1 MREWKKI
8 TAAILFTTGVSYADM
23 LGREVSVG
31 MFNHTPSGVASYY
44 SPDVDIEK
52 DLGWDTENDVM
63 LKAYFEHSVPVLPNI
78 KVAYSGLNHS
88 GNGKVTAFSWG
99 DIVDVSGDID
109 SKLDLQMYDATLYYE
124 LLDSTVEADLG
135 LTLRYL
141 DGNIDIKVTPFAK
154 YNIFDLGYE
163 YESSDFTAIVPMV
176 YGKMRIHIPNTDISA
191 QIEGNAISYDNSTF
205 YDMEISARYTF
216 TLGVGV
222 EAGYR
227 IVHLDSDDLDG
238 VALDVDF
245 KGLYASLV
253 WDF

>member
-1 MREWKKI
+1 MKQWKKI
-8 TAAILFTTGVSYADM
+8 GAAFLLTLSTSYADM
-23 LGREVSVG
+23 LGGEVSAGV
-31 MFNHTPSGVASYY
+31 FNHSPSGQASYY
-44 SPDVDIEK
+44 SPDVDIED
-52 DLGWDTENDVM
+52 DLHWDTENDVM
-63 LKAYFEHSVPVLPNI
+63 LKAYFEHPVPVLPNI

-99 DIVDVSGDID
+99 DIIDVSGDID

-124 LLDSTVEADLG
+124 LLDNTVEADLG

-141 DGNIDIKVTPFAK
+141 DGNIDVKVTPFAQ
-154 YNIFDLGYE
+154 YNLFDLGYE

-176 YGKMRIHIPNTDISA
+176 YGKVRIHIPDTDVSA

-216 TLGVGV
+216 ALGVGV